1 MAIYGNYYSVIQLQE
16 EASFGNAMNCFAVV
30 RADTKTDN
38 NRTFKQM
45 PYGHW
50 KRDKSKCN
58 EIKQDHEF

>member
-1 MAIYGNYYSVIQLQE
+1 
-16 EASFGNAMNCFAVV
+16 MNCFAVV